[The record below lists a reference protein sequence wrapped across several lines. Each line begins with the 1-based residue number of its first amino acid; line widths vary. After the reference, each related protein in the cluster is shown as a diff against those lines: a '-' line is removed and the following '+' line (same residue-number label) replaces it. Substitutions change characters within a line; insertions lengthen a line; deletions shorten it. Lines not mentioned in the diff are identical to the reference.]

1 MSRDP
6 LREHPRLP
14 GEQRGK
20 HDSQEIEDRGA
31 GRRPGDTLSGDDER
45 PSCLPGL
52 APVGT
57 GSGWPVPVAGK
68 GRATRP

>member
-6 LREHPRLP
+6 LHERPSLP

-20 HDSQEIEDRGA
+20 HASQEAEDRGA
-31 GRRPGDTLSGDDER
+31 GRRPDALVSGDDER

-52 APVGT
+52 TPVGA
-57 GSGWPVPVAGK
+57 GGGLPVPWTAG
-68 GRATRP
+68 RP

>member
-31 GRRPGDTLSGDDER
+31 GRRPDETLSGDDER

-52 APVGT
+52 APVGS
-57 GSGWPVPVAGK
+57 SGLPVPVDGK
-68 GRATRP
+68 DPAAP